1 MSAAAPSPAAKRNH
15 TPSTAPATPVLT
27 TGQAQLVARENGG
40 TAGVTQRAGQTV
52 FTSSTAPKVA
62 AKARSTAKKHG
73 VSVHRAPAPSAASAV
88 GDLESGFATSAT
100 PTSLAA
106 ASAAGTTNGGGL
118 SSSVVAGLVL
128 LALGL
133 VALTGGGAVMVT
145 RSRRARSGSSRTR

>member
-1 MSAAAPSPAAKRNH
+1 
-15 TPSTAPATPVLT
+15 
-27 TGQAQLVARENGG
+27 VAREHGA
-40 TAGVTQRAGQTV
+40 TAGVTQQAGQTV
-52 FTSSTAPKVA
+52 FASSTAPKVR
-62 AKARSTAKKHG
+62 ARTPATAKKHA
-73 VSVHRAPAPSAASAV
+73 VSAQRAQGPSAASAV

-133 VALTGGGAVMVT
+133 VALTGGGAVVMT